1 LLYGVISGFLRGSSS
16 FLLKYPAT
24 R

>member
-1 LLYGVISGFLRGSSS
+1 LLHGVISGFLRGSSS
-16 FLLKYPAT
+16 FLLKYQAT